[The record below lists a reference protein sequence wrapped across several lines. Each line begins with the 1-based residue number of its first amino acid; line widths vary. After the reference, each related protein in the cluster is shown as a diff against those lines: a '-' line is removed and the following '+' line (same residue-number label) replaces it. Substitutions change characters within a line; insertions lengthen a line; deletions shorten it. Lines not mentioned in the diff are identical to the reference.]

1 MVLSLPKASSVMI
14 LIKLNRALEKREK
27 SLYWLSASSGVSYVS
42 LWKLSKKESQRSI
55 NLDILSKICSAL
67 NCPIQEILVYEED
80 EEDAAIKNLVKSKE
94 KKEKRR

>member
-1 MVLSLPKASSVMI
+1 MAFILPKANSEMI
-14 LIKLNRALEKREK
+14 LIKLNKALEKREK

-80 EEDAAIKNLVKSKE
+80 EEDSAIKNLVKSKE
-94 KKEKRR
+94 RKEKRR